1 MNLLSVQDSNL
12 CPPAANGCPCPLDQ
26 HSKEKF
32 RGQSELEI
40 KQLETRTLTLF
51 MTMCLTQTIVLFG
64 YNVTNVA
71 NNYNV
76 VDFAAISLLESDKYS
91 C

>member
-1 MNLLSVQDSNL
+1 
-12 CPPAANGCPCPLDQ
+12 
-26 HSKEKF
+26 
-32 RGQSELEI
+32 
-40 KQLETRTLTLF
+40 
-51 MTMCLTQTIVLFG
+51 MCLTQTIVLFG

-71 NNYNV
+71 DNYNV